1 MKDAFKVP
9 ARSMIVVA
17 RNFFV
22 NDLRHDLILFII
34 SCKIFGPYIPFKNSL
49 IVLMKKDTLYRFIC
63 IKRFIIIRLYNELL

>member
-1 MKDAFKVP
+1 MKDALKVP

-34 SCKIFGPYIPFKNSL
+34 SCKILGPYIPF
-49 IVLMKKDTLYRFIC
+49 
-63 IKRFIIIRLYNELL
+63 